1 MTVFPSSSG
10 HLYAVEVLVEL
21 AELLIELLLV
31 DADVLL
37 LVPEVNEDDDG
48 EDDDDDDEMELE
60 LELDVPVVVN
70 ELVLSDSERVS
81 VEVMLPVELEL
92 DELEE
97 SAGGPAEYTTDPAG

>member
-37 LVPEVNEDDDG
+37 LVPEVNEDDDD
-48 EDDDDDDEMELE
+48 EDDDDEMELE

>member
-1 MTVFPSSSG
+1 
-10 HLYAVEVLVEL
+10 LYAVEVLVEL
-21 AELLIELLLV
+21 AELLLELLLV

-37 LVPEVNEDDDG
+37 LVPEVN
-48 EDDDDDDEMELE
+48 DDDDDDEELE
-60 LELDVPVVVN
+60 PEFDVPDVDN

-97 SAGGPAEYTTDPAG
+97 STGGPAEYTTDPAGCAISVSPADL